1 MGKKVF
7 TNIVWMLTTGVSC
20 ALGAAVYSVISWRSV
35 LFVEETDGSGEN
47 HRPYAS
53 HWQTLSHNVVSSTH
67 RLSVKWQ
74 EFLLWDNYILTFNI
88 LHSEFLQMECGIRQT
103 LTRWLYMYITNYHL
117 KSFHDRQRRNVG
129 RYHGVLRNRK
139 TKDTQYNEQKENAQP
154 LPPPPPPQQKKN
166 KNKTRIHWSLHL
178 RIG

>member
-1 MGKKVF
+1 MSRCKLRTPWPIHFKLRIVIGIDSLLVFIVFGEIQIFHSRVMGKKVF

-20 ALGAAVYSVISWRSV
+20 ALGAVVYSVISWRSV
-35 LFVEETDGSGEN
+35 LFVEETEGSGEN

-53 HWQTLSHNVVSSTH
+53 HWQTLSYNVVSSTH

-103 LTRWLYMYITNYHL
+103 LTRWLYMYITNSHL
-117 KSFHDRQRRNVG
+117 KKFSF
-129 RYHGVLRNRK
+129 
-139 TKDTQYNEQKENAQP
+139 
-154 LPPPPPPQQKKN
+154 
-166 KNKTRIHWSLHL
+166 
-178 RIG
+178 